1 MVLRN
6 LSERIADSERNSY
19 LIGLI
24 IGVILYVVILFFNNW
39 NPLTLLTDVTF
50 FEFSV
55 ITGVVMR
62 FLSGL
67 GLALTYATFCVIFF
81 RIMSPSLKGNKSR
94 LKIAKVLVLIPAL
107 VIAGYAIYTIW
118 GAIFLSKILSDLEVL
133 STIFGVWSLMV
144 MVYILPIIK
153 SEYSPDIDSV
163 KGGGV
168 RERAGTLR
176 FSAWRGYQS
185 HIRRDYGRVA
195 EEEYNQYGAQLFIIR
210 VILSGF
216 LLLPISL
223 ILIVIPPLAIFG
235 VMLWIRI
242 FSLNHKHFST
252 VERGLLLLVTLTVAI
267 ITTVSFLQTE
277 VLVFNIYFDTV
288 YGIGLLTGLILLF
301 SIILRK

>member
-6 LSERIADSERNSY
+6 LSIRISENERNSY
-19 LIGLI
+19 LFGLV

-39 NPLTLLTDVTF
+39 NPIILLTDVTF
-50 FEFSV
+50 LEFSV

-81 RIMSPSLKGNKSR
+81 RIMSPHLKGNKSR
-94 LKIAKVLVLIPAL
+94 LKIAKILVLIPAL
-107 VIAGYAIYTIW
+107 GIAGYAIYTIW
-118 GAIFLSKILSDLEVL
+118 GAIFLSKILSDFEVL
-133 STIFGVWSLMV
+133 TTIFGVWSLMV
-144 MVYILPIIK
+144 MVYILPVIR
-153 SEYSPDIDSV
+153 SEYTPDLDDAKS
-163 KGGGV
+163 GGI
-168 RERAGTLR
+168 RERVGNLR

-185 HIRRDYGRVA
+185 YIKRDYGRVA
-195 EEEYNQYGAQLFIIR
+195 EEEYNRYGAQLFIIR
-210 VILSGF
+210 AILSGL

-223 ILIVIPPLAIFG
+223 ILTVIPPLAIFG
-235 VMLWIRI
+235 VILWIRI

-252 VERGLLLLVTLTVAI
+252 VERGLLLLVTVAVAI

-277 VLVFNIYFDTV
+277 LLVFNIYFDTV

-301 SIILRK
+301 VIILRK